1 MSVKFDTLF
10 FTNDSKIILP
20 ICNISYCR
28 ILMYQ
33 LVILASVAEK
43 LATCLANINESE
55 ASTAVSSPARAGDGE
70 VPLSAQKLL
79 VLDAFMH

>member
-1 MSVKFDTLF
+1 
-10 FTNDSKIILP
+10 
-20 ICNISYCR
+20 
-28 ILMYQ
+28 MYQ

-70 VPLSAQKLL
+70 VLLSAQKLP